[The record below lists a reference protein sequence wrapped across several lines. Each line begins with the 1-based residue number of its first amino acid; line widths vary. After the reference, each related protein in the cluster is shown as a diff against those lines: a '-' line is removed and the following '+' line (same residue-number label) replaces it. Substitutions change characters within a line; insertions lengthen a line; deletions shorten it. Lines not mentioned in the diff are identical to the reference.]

1 MVLCF
6 FILAPKEAVNASRQ
20 GLILWFTQILPTLL
34 PFSILS
40 YVVLA
45 SGILP
50 DKLGRGYIIFCGFLF
65 GFPIGCKLS
74 CDFYRHH
81 MLSKR
86 EAELLSC
93 FTNNLSPVFATA
105 VMADMLK
112 LPVRLPFYLLLYGI
126 PLVLGLIL
134 LKTAKTTDFS
144 PQKETAS
151 GFHMDMQILDAGIL
165 NGFETLIRICGY
177 IMLFS
182 ILCGILSYIPCLTPK
197 VRMFLTGFLE
207 VTNGISALSTMSLN
221 QKFKYLCGV
230 FFLSLNGLSG
240 LFQSASVLKEADLS
254 VLSYVKLKLL
264 LVLLTTGSA
273 AFLLFFG
280 RILI

>member
-1 MVLCF
+1 MLE
-6 FILAPKEAVNASRQ
+6 PKAAVSASRQ

-50 DKLGRGYIIFCGFLF
+50 EKLGKGYIILCGFLF

-81 MLSKR
+81 LLNKK
-86 EAELLSC
+86 EAEILSC
-93 FTNNLSPVFATA
+93 FTNNLSPVFVTA

-112 LPVRLPFYLLLYGI
+112 FPVHLPFYLLLYGI
-126 PLVLGLIL
+126 PLVIGLL
-134 LKTAKTTDFS
+134 LLNISQNTKVS

-151 GFHMDMQILDAGIL
+151 GFHMNMQILDAGIL

-182 ILCGILSYIPCLTPK
+182 ILCGILSCIPCLTPTI
-197 VRMFLTGFLE
+197 RMFLTGCME
-207 VTNGISALSTMSLN
+207 VTNGVSVLSTISCRA
-221 QKFKYLCGV
+221 KIKYLLAV
-230 FFLSLNGLSG
+230 FFLSLNGICG
-240 LFQSASVLKEADLS
+240 LFQSASVLKDADLS
-254 VLSYVKLKLL
+254 VLFYVKLKLL
-264 LVLLTTGSA
+264 LVLLTTGTA
-273 AFLLFFG
+273 AILLFLG
-280 RILI
+280 SILV

>member
-1 MVLCF
+1 
-6 FILAPKEAVNASRQ
+6 
-20 GLILWFTQILPTLL
+20 
-34 PFSILS
+34 
-40 YVVLA
+40 
-45 SGILP
+45 
-50 DKLGRGYIIFCGFLF
+50 
-65 GFPIGCKLS
+65 
-74 CDFYRHH
+74 

-165 NGFETLIRICGY
+165 NGFETLI
-177 IMLFS
+177 S
-182 ILCGILSYIPCLTPK
+182 W
-197 VRMFLTGFLE
+197 
-207 VTNGISALSTMSLN
+207 
-221 QKFKYLCGV
+221 
-230 FFLSLNGLSG
+230 
-240 LFQSASVLKEADLS
+240 
-254 VLSYVKLKLL
+254 
-264 LVLLTTGSA
+264 
-273 AFLLFFG
+273 
-280 RILI
+280 